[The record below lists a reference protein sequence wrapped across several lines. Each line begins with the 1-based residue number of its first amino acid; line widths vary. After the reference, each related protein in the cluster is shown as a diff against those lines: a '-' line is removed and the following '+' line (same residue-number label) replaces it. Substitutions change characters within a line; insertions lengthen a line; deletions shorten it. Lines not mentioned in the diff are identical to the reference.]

1 MRTVYFGR
9 TAWKDPDFCVLA
21 AKKWFGVMS
30 AGEIEVEL
38 VLNKVARG
46 EYPKILVDMD
56 EFLKCC
62 MASKHSSNE
71 KGVENFF
78 KSLVESVLHQIA
90 PECHGVDGVRQLS
103 MNIRWEESEILT
115 LKINSACLEKGLPL
129 VLK

>member
-1 MRTVYFGR
+1 MRTAYFGR
-9 TAWKDPDFCVLA
+9 TSWKDPDFCVIA

-56 EFLKCC
+56 EFIKCF
-62 MASKHSSNE
+62 MASKHSAAE
-71 KGVENFF
+71 IKVADFF
-78 KSLVESVLHQIA
+78 ESLVEFVLHQIA
-90 PECHGVDGVRQLS
+90 LVSHSVEVVRLLS
-103 MNIRWEESEILT
+103 VNSRWRTDSTMLE
-115 LKINSACLEKGLPL
+115 KINSVCLEKGLPL